1 MAARGTFYFAYQ
13 DNFSDLSQR
22 DVITAFIY
30 GIRFDASTIITFI
43 GLPLLLTLIP
53 HRFAQH
59 TGWQKTWLWFIY
71 AMFVVLAIALVAD
84 FIYFGFVN
92 RHIGT
97 EITLFSGD
105 PQLMMDIIISD
116 YGQLTLIFWL
126 LVCAFAFLWHR
137 WFSQY
142 IHKPTRPIFRWI
154 TILLLFLAFIIIG
167 RGGLQYKPVSVADA
181 FAIGSTSAG
190 YLSMNGAFAVQHAA
204 TSGQPKKII
213 FMPQEQAE
221 AVVQDSL
228 SSPNEQFL
236 SPDYPL
242 LRTTINRRN
251 NKPNIVIF
259 MLESWDAIHMDVMR
273 RDRELSSLGVTP
285 NFDALSRQGQLYNTF
300 YATGQRSMDG
310 LAAIL
315 ASVPTLPGMPYI
327 GKGLEQSRLS
337 YLGAL
342 AKQAGYQTLFLQS
355 SNRGSFHID
364 AIAAQAGFDQYL
376 GAEDI
381 PAIHKN
387 VSESHDWGVWDFET
401 LNQAH
406 HLFEQSETPFVG
418 LIFTSTTHNP
428 WRVPH
433 PRWEKFPLTNERNR
447 YLNSLYYADWAI
459 GEFFKLAKQTDYYRN
474 TIFILTGDHIS
485 PFDAEPKHVPSRYHI
500 PLLIIGPDLAPAKID
515 RIGSQLD
522 ILPSIIDLAGWS
534 MPYTGLGRSLFQETP
549 PSGIFTVN
557 GNIIDWIEANA
568 WLSHNLTN
576 RIESYPPQTNP
587 QLDAMEKKLLATY
600 QTTLHLF
607 LENRLFP
614 AKYNFR

>member
-1 MAARGTFYFAYQ
+1 MAARAALYFAYQ
-13 DNFSDLSQR
+13 DNFSGLSQR

-30 GIRFDASTIITFI
+30 GLRFDASTITIFI

-53 HRFAQH
+53 HSFAQH
-59 TGWQKTWLWFIY
+59 AGWQKTWLWFIY
-71 AMFVVLAIALVAD
+71 AMFIMLAIVLIAD

-92 RHIGT
+92 RHIGA
-97 EITLFSGD
+97 EVTLFSGD
-105 PQLMMDIIISD
+105 PQLMIDIIITD
-116 YGQLTLIFWL
+116 YGQLTLIFGL
-126 LVCAFAFLWHR
+126 LGGAFALLWHQ
-137 WFSQY
+137 WFSQH
-142 IHKPTRPIFRWI
+142 IHKPTHPTFRWI
-154 TILLLFLAFIIIG
+154 TILLLFLVFVVIG
-167 RGGLQYKPVSVADA
+167 RGGLQYKPISVADA

-204 TSGQPKKII
+204 ISGQPKKTT
-213 FMPQEQAE
+213 FMPQDQAE
-221 AVVQDSL
+221 AIVQDSL

-242 LRTTINRRN
+242 LRTTTNRRN
-251 NKPNIVIF
+251 NKPNVVIF
-259 MLESWDAIHMDVMR
+259 TLESWDAIHIDVMR
-273 RDRELSSLGVTP
+273 RDRELSALGVTP
-285 NFDALSRQGQLYNTF
+285 NFDALSRQGQLYRTF

-337 YLGAL
+337 YLGVL

-387 VSESHDWGVWDFET
+387 VNKSHDWGVWDFET

-406 HLFEQSETPFVG
+406 QLFEQSETPFLG
-418 LIFTSTTHNP
+418 FIFTSTTHNP

-433 PRWEKFPLTNERNR
+433 QRWEKFPLTSERNR

-485 PFDAEPKHVPSRYHI
+485 PFDAEPKHIPSRYHI
-500 PLLIIGPDLAPAKID
+500 PLLMIAPGLAPAKID

-534 MPYTGLGRSLFQETP
+534 MPYAGLGRSLFQDKP
-549 PSGIFTVN
+549 SSGIFTVN
-557 GNIIDWIEANA
+557 GNIIDWIEINA

-576 RIESYPPQTNP
+576 RIESYPPQTNA
-587 QLDAMEKKLLATY
+587 QLDVMEKKLLATY

-607 LENRLFP
+607 LENRFFP
-614 AKYNFR
+614 AKYSF